1 MNLIPK
7 IGILGRGHSARL
19 ELGPGLARTWG
30 GEDKPWLVTMAVVT
44 VVELI
49 WWLAAW
55 WAGIAPTPHVAI
67 YLGLAFTGLAA
78 AIGLRLAFRLS
89 PTGAPWPAVLLGTIL
104 VGVGASAFLPLKY
117 AIPGEIAFWLD
128 RPIMLAERILFGT
141 DPWILLDR
149 LLGWATV
156 PMDWLYGCW
165 MPVQSLVLFSLILAR
180 PSAAKSRAL
189 IAYGLAWFLLGA
201 VAAVLL
207 SSAGPLFYDRLYG
220 GHEFQSLDA
229 MLRARGGWFALA
241 ESDLMW
247 AARSDSAPGVVAGIS
262 AVPSVHVA
270 ISLWIYLAA
279 RELAP
284 KAALTAFLYFLLVW
298 IGSVQLGW
306 HYASDGL
313 AGAIGM
319 LAVWQLA
326 KVVQIHFRRR
336 SEFGR

>member
-1 MNLIPK
+1 
-7 IGILGRGHSARL
+7 LGRIGTGRSAQL
-19 ELGPGLARTWG
+19 ELKPKLAGAWV
-30 GEDKPWLVTMAVVT
+30 GEDKPWLVTMAAVT
-44 VVELI
+44 VAELI
-49 WWLAAW
+49 WWVAVWSIGLA
-55 WAGIAPTPHVAI
+55 PLPHLAI
-67 YLGLAFTGLAA
+67 YLGLTFTALGA
-78 AIGLRLAFRLS
+78 AIGLRLAFRLA
-89 PTGAPWPAVLLGTIL
+89 PTEAPWRAVLLGTVL

-117 AIPGEIAFWLD
+117 AIPAEIPFWLD
-128 RPIMLAERILFGT
+128 RPIALAERILFGT

-149 LLGWATV
+149 LLGWAIF

-189 IAYGLAWFLLGA
+189 IAYSLAWFLLGV

-207 SSAGPLFYDRLYG
+207 SSAGPIFYDRLYG

-229 MLRARGGWFALA
+229 MLRARGGWIVLA

-247 AARSDSAPGVVAGIS
+247 ASRTDSVPGVVAGIS

-284 KAALTAFLYFLLVW
+284 KAALPAFLYFLLVW

-313 AGAIGM
+313 AGAVGM
-319 LAVWQLA
+319 LAVWPLA
-326 KVVQIHFRRR
+326 RTLQIRLSRA
-336 SEFGR
+336 